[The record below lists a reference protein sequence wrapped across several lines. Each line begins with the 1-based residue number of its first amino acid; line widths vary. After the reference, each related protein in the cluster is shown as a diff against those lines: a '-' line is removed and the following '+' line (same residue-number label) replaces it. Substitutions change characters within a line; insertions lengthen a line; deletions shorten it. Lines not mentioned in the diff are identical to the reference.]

1 MSKEIVTEIFS
12 DKIDDPQFA
21 MRGELDINSLHE
33 LADNIKHNG
42 LINPIT
48 VRPKGDRF
56 EVVAGHRRISACKI
70 AGIIKI
76 PCVVR
81 ELTDKET
88 FAIMTAENLERAD
101 VDPVDEADHL
111 ARHME
116 MTGESVAEVA
126 KSIRRSV
133 SYVET
138 RLTVGRMPDYM
149 KDYLKAGT
157 LKLGVAL
164 ALFQIENETIREKW
178 THLAVEQGTSVATA
192 EFQLHDYRVN
202 KSIYDGIVQDNP
214 NSDNLPAPKA
224 VMFRCALDGKEYD
237 ARLCKTVIV
246 YEGNLEFINAIAS
259 EIRSNPAK
267 IESPAGV

>member
-1 MSKEIVTEIFS
+1 MQKDIVTEIFS
-12 DKIDDPQFA
+12 DKISDPQFA

-33 LADNIKHNG
+33 LADNIKQNG

-48 VRPKGDRF
+48 VRPKGDGF
-56 EVVAGHRRISACKI
+56 EVVAGHRRLSACKI

-76 PCVVR
+76 PCIVR
-81 ELTDKET
+81 ELSDKET
-88 FAIMTAENLERAD
+88 FEIMTAENLERAD

-111 ARHME
+111 ARQIE
-116 MTGESVAEVA
+116 MTGKSAAEIA
-126 KSIRRSV
+126 KSIQRSV

-138 RLTVGRMPDYM
+138 RLAVGQMPPYM
-149 KDYLKAGT
+149 KQYLKSGA

-214 NSDNLPAPKA
+214 NSQNLPEPKPI
-224 VMFRCALDGKEYD
+224 MFRCAIDGKDYD
-237 ARLCKTVIV
+237 ARLCKSIII

-259 EIRSNPAK
+259 EIRSNPAAS
-267 IESPAGV
+267 ESAPAN